1 MSQATLSLYQ
11 ELAFGRDCES
21 SKDAPLKFNSHL
33 RQTCACTSHR
43 PALWFARNCFAPLPA
58 LCRERPH
65 SEDQLPPTAGFARVE
80 QQPVPVA
87 VAGLSCQASSNRGP
101 VAGGLGR
108 KIAISEK
115 YSLVCRSPTA
125 ELLKR
130 RPPGHQKSE
139 GYQAIARLMRA
150 CVKIGDPKKND
161 CPLASLKQKKHKLT
175 QNLEVLCSCNRQRP
189 MKSVHMLKLF
199 ALSLQLSKEDMS
211 LPDLS
216 SCSVIL
222 CETQ

>member
-161 CPLASLKQKKHKLT
+161 CPLASLKQKKT
-175 QNLEVLCSCNRQRP
+175 QVDTEPRGSLLLQPATSCEVSSHVEAFRLVAATVKGRHVTSR
-189 MKSVHMLKLF
+189 SEFL
-199 ALSLQLSKEDMS
+199 LSYPL
-211 LPDLS
+211 
-216 SCSVIL
+216 
-222 CETQ
+222 